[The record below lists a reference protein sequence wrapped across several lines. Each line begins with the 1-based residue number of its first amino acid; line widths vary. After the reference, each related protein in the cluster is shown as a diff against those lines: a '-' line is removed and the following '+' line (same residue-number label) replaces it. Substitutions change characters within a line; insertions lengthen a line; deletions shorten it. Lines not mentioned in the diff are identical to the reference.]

1 MTYTKIIFELEGDVA
16 IIRLNDEKTLNAAT
30 AQMADEIQD
39 ALHKAVRSA
48 RALVLTGAGRGFC
61 SGVNLGDV
69 PQTPGFDVGRVLETH
84 FNPLMLTLKALPMPF
99 ITAVNGAAA
108 GIGCSFALAGDIVL
122 ASEKAFFLQ
131 AFRQVGLIP
140 DGGAAYLLTRAA
152 GRVRAMEM
160 MLLGERIPAQKA
172 LEWGLVNRVLPPAEL
187 EAGALALA
195 RDLAAGPTKGLAAIR
210 ALCWDAL
217 ETDYKSQL
225 ERERVLQ
232 REAGLTADHREGVR
246 AFFEK
251 RPPRFEG
258 R

>member
-1 MTYTKIIFELEGDVA
+1 
-16 IIRLNDEKTLNAAT
+16 
-30 AQMADEIQD
+30 
-39 ALHKAVRSA
+39 
-48 RALVLTGAGRGFC
+48 
-61 SGVNLGDV
+61 
-69 PQTPGFDVGRVLETH
+69 
-84 FNPLMLTLKALPMPF
+84 MLTLKALPMPF

-131 AFRQVGLIP
+131 AFRQVGLVP

-172 LEWGLVNRVLPPAEL
+172 LEWGLVNRVLPSAEL